1 MAGAQRGVS
10 VLSRKAVHGLFVA
23 CIGLL
28 LGACQQ
34 DRADLG
40 LAVAQPVVAAPGI
53 PVALISLDGGS
64 ETVRGQMQQALQ
76 SEAGSRKIEVVGA
89 DKNPRFKLR
98 GYLDAYATSDGKTAL
113 SYVWDIYDSQKQRAH
128 RVEGALPSGAP
139 SGGEAWS
146 GISQDA
152 LRQAASSSMNE
163 IAGFLVAQNS
173 AGATTQI
180 AGSAAAGRKPL
191 SYAPLD

>member
-1 MAGAQRGVS
+1 MAGMQRAAFTRS
-10 VLSRKAVHGLFVA
+10 SPIRQAGLVA
-23 CIGLL
+23 CVAFLL
-28 LGACQQ
+28 AACQQ

-64 ETVRGQMQQALQ
+64 DAVRGQMQQALQ
-76 SEAGSRKIEVVGA
+76 TEAGSRKIEVVAA

-128 RVEGALPSGAP
+128 RVEGALPSGTA
-139 SGGEAWS
+139 SGGEAWA

-152 LRQAASSSMNE
+152 LRQAAASSMNE
-163 IAGFLVAQNS
+163 IAGFLVAQSS
-173 AGATTQI
+173 AAPATQI
-180 AGSAAAGRKPL
+180 AGSAQAGRKPL